1 VYDDKGNAYFSY
13 LWITKLGTSAYWGH
27 GSGPNGVFV
36 RRSPDGGKSWNT
48 DESAVSQFT
57 EKDPVI
63 KLADMPRIWADENPR
78 SPYHGNLYYAWI
90 EWGLENSIVLFSRST
105 DQGKSWSKPM
115 QISTVPGLPRDDNG
129 SVVGIIG
136 TVAPD
141 GTQYVVWNQGTNI
154 TLAISTD
161 GGKTFAPSRK
171 ILDVGPPYFG
181 GTGSIPGVSRAMGF
195 PQIGVNPRD
204 QTLLVSWSDYSNGDV
219 DVFLSRSTDKGRSW
233 SAPIRVND
241 DPIHN
246 GTDQFFQWMAV
257 DDANGDVYVQFY
269 DRRGDANNRKT
280 RVSLARS
287 TDSGKSFKNYD
298 WSDGEFT
305 GENAFLG
312 DYMWLVAHDHR
323 VYGIWAEAPDG
334 YDTGTPRRPGQGSPT
349 VIRVGTADF
358 R

>member
-1 VYDDKGNAYFSY
+1 
-13 LWITKLGTSAYWGH
+13 
-27 GSGPNGVFV
+27 
-36 RRSPDGGKSWNT
+36 
-48 DESAVSQFT
+48 
-57 EKDPVI
+57 
-63 KLADMPRIWADENPR
+63 
-78 SPYHGNLYYAWI
+78 
-90 EWGLENSIVLFSRST
+90 
-105 DQGKSWSKPM
+105 
-115 QISTVPGLPRDDNG
+115 
-129 SVVGIIG
+129 
-136 TVAPD
+136 
-141 GTQYVVWNQGTNI
+141 
-154 TLAISTD
+154 
-161 GGKTFAPSRK
+161 
-171 ILDVGPPYFG
+171 
-181 GTGSIPGVSRAMGF
+181 
-195 PQIGVNPRD
+195 
-204 QTLLVSWSDYSNGDV
+204 
-219 DVFLSRSTDKGRSW
+219 
-233 SAPIRVND
+233 
-241 DPIHN
+241 
-246 GTDQFFQWMAV
+246 MAV